1 MFKTLK
7 QRRMVVILLVAAVAV
22 FMAARL
28 MPRAT
33 PPVVNPNAQAAQLS
47 GELAS
52 APASLPTMDEST
64 IPDEVPAE
72 LVARYEARQA
82 FFASL
87 RDFLNDPSHVPA
99 DQRAAYAAARVDALR
114 DYEERG
120 ELSAAEATFLRLAL
134 LRHQVSDDEYEAA
147 AAALIE
153 DAAQVSAEREAAWQ
167 ATQRQQMAAY
177 RERERAVV
185 AEVEGMTS
193 FPDGMTR
200 GQYLRE
206 RLQAEREQLAGE
218 DAPASW

>member
-1 MFKTLK
+1 MFRTLK
-7 QRRMVVILLVAAVAV
+7 QRRRVVILLVVAVGV

-28 MPRAT
+28 MPRAA
-33 PPVVNPNAQAAQLS
+33 PPAVNPNAQAAQLS

-52 APASLPTMDEST
+52 AAAPLWAADDDTM
-64 IPDEVPAE
+64 PDTVPAE
-72 LVARYEARQA
+72 LVARYEARQV

-87 RDFLNDPSHVPA
+87 RDFLDDPSHVPA
-99 DQRAAYAAARVDALR
+99 DQRAAYAEASADALR

-153 DAAQVSAEREAAWQ
+153 DTAQVSAEREAAWQ

-185 AEVEGMTS
+185 AEVEAMTS

-206 RLQAEREQLAGE
+206 RLQAERERLAGE